1 MYNLVSMPPSN
12 EVLIND
18 GSSLILFLFSMTG
31 LSGEGVWLHA
41 SSV

>member
-1 MYNLVSMPPSN
+1 MYNLVSMPPAS

-18 GSSLILFLFSMTG
+18 GSNLILFLFSMTG